1 MKNKKISA
9 GQNIKVKDGEWSFSK
24 IEKKFDKHINTSVP
38 FYDEGHEIITN
49 ISTFFLMKKSRCL
62 DIGCS
67 TGTLLNKINSRLKNR
82 NIIYTGLDT
91 QLGMIRESKRKNK
104 NINFLNKDFFKIKLK
119 SQDMIIS
126 YYTAQFIPPKKR
138 HIFFKKIFDTLDW
151 GGAFVLFEKIRAPD
165 ARFQD
170 IFSLIYQDFKID
182 KGHDYVSIIAKSK
195 SLKGVLEPFSDK
207 GNLFLLKKS
216 GFKDITPIFQWLS
229 FKGYLCIK

>member
-1 MKNKKISA
+1 MSNKKFSA
-9 GQNIKVKDGEWSFSK
+9 GQNIKVRDGEWSFSK

-49 ISTFFLMKKSRCL
+49 ISTFFLMENSKCL

-67 TGTLLNKINSRLKNR
+67 TGTLLNKINRKLSSRKLFL
-82 NIIYTGLDT
+82 TGIDT
-91 QLGMIRESKRKNK
+91 QKGMIKEAKKKNK
-104 NINFLNKDFFKIKLK
+104 NIIFYNKDFFKTKFKL
-119 SQDMIIS
+119 QDMIIS

-138 HIFFKKIFDTLDW
+138 HVFFKKIFDTLEW
-151 GGAFVLFEKIRAPD
+151 GGAFIIFEKIRASD

-170 IFSLIYQDFKID
+170 IFSLLYQDFKLD
-182 KGHDYVSIIAKSK
+182 KGHNSSSIIAKSK

-207 GNLFLLKKS
+207 GNLFLLKNA

>member
-1 MKNKKISA
+1 MKNKKKSA
-9 GQNIKVKDGEWSFSK
+9 GQNIKVRDGEWSFSK

-38 FYDEGHEIITN
+38 FYEDGHEIISN
-49 ISTFFLMKKSRCL
+49 ISTFFLMNKSNCL

-67 TGTLLNKINSRLKNR
+67 TGTLLNKISNKLNNR
-82 NIIYTGLDT
+82 NIQYIGLDT
-91 QLGMIRESKRKNK
+91 EAGMIKEAKKK
-104 NINFLNKDFFKIKLK
+104 KKKIKFLNKDFFKTKFK

-138 HIFFKKIFDTLDW
+138 HIFFKKIFNTLEW
-151 GGAFVLFEKIRAPD
+151 GGAFVMFEKIRASD

-170 IFSLIYQDFKID
+170 IFSLLYQDFKID
-182 KGHDYVSIIAKSK
+182 KGHDYSSIIAKSK
-195 SLKGVLEPFSDK
+195 SLKGILEPFSDK
-207 GNLFLLKKS
+207 GNLFLLKNA